1 MNASSNISLAVD
13 QFSTQTTIDAL
24 FNPEEITGKRHP
36 YYHCHNKDCPKYG
49 KGIKQYDLHADF
61 ECLLNSITP
70 PSGIVN
76 LANAIIQDKINSES
90 KQWKE
95 DMKSRQEEIKKKQA
109 EKQKCFD
116 LLLNSSDEPEIVKM
130 CKSKIGELDAE
141 ISRLSDAKEKEEISI
156 ADSTAKKIERT
167 LEFVKNPASI
177 WKIGSYKQRRAV
189 LNLCF
194 SEPISYDKDKKFG
207 TPKLSSIFNVFNSF
221 SSKNTEWWA
230 R

>member
-1 MNASSNISLAVD
+1 MMGN
-13 QFSTQTTIDAL
+13 T
-24 FNPEEITGKRHP
+24 
-36 YYHCHNKDCPKYG
+36 
-49 KGIKQYDLHADF
+49 
-61 ECLLNSITP
+61 
-70 PSGIVN
+70 
-76 LANAIIQDKINSES
+76 
-90 KQWKE
+90 
-95 DMKSRQEEIKKKQA
+95 
-109 EKQKCFD
+109 
-116 LLLNSSDEPEIVKM
+116 VKM

-167 LEFVKNPASI
+167 LEFVKHPASI

>member
-194 SEPISYDKDKKFG
+194 AEPISYDSDKKFG
-207 TPKLSSIFNVFNSF
+207 TVKFSSIFSVFNNF
-221 SSKNTEWWA
+221 SSKNTKWWA
-230 R
+230 M